1 MKRKASSTAGSLDML
16 LDTMC
21 NTFGGVCFIAL
32 MVAIISASLPS
43 SQDDESEDT
52 VVSERMIINKETA
65 RLTRERDELKTAI
78 AIQRAFVATNTTKE
92 ARALS
97 AAQLAS
103 CISSNATAL
112 AKLKSEKI
120 ELEDKLAKLTTDVSY
135 STREAMRLAR
145 LLKEMEERLDKPAN
159 MKNRPVRT
167 PVERELS
174 GYKSLDVWIRNG
186 RMYCLG
192 NDSQVYC
199 KITDGVRGREWDYS
213 IRPGAGF
220 LLDDA
225 FYHSSD
231 YRQLMDLISGKIF
244 MRIYCDT
251 ASFAQLCN
259 LRDDLIRHRKMYNW
273 HICEDQVMHF
283 VEGYD
288 GRVQ

>member
-1 MKRKASSTAGSLDML
+1 VKQKSSTGAGSLDML

-32 MVAIISASLPS
+32 MIAIISASMPT
-43 SQDDESEDT
+43 SQDAENKDT
-52 VVSERMIINKETA
+52 GVSEQMIINKETA
-65 RLTRERDELKTAI
+65 KLTRERDELKSAI
-78 AIQRAFVATNTTKE
+78 AIQKAFVATNTTKE

-103 CISSNATAL
+103 SISSNATAL
-112 AKLKSEKI
+112 VKLKNEKI
-120 ELEDKLAKLTTDVSY
+120 ELEDKLAKLTTDISY
-135 STREAMRLAR
+135 NTREAMRLAR
-145 LLKEMEERLDKPAN
+145 LLKEMEERLGKPAN

-167 PVERELS
+167 PVERELG
-174 GYKSLDVWIRNG
+174 GYKTLDVWIRNG

-192 NDSQVYC
+192 NTSHVDC
-199 KITDGVRGREWDYS
+199 KITDGVKGREWDFRV
-213 IRPGAGF
+213 RPGAGF

-225 FYHSSD
+225 FYHSSE
-231 YRQLMDLISGKIF
+231 YRQLVEEISGKVF

-259 LRDDLIRHRKMYNW
+259 LRDDLIRRRKMYNW
-273 HICEDQVMHF
+273 HVCEDQIMHF

-288 GRVQ
+288 GKVQ

>member
-1 MKRKASSTAGSLDML
+1 MKRRSSTTAGSLDML

-32 MVAIISASLPS
+32 MVAIISASLPAN
-43 SQDDESEDT
+43 QDDEQDST
-52 VVSERMIINKETA
+52 AVSEQMIVNKETA
-65 RLTRERDELKTAI
+65 KLIRERDELKSAI
-78 AIQRAFVATNTTKE
+78 AIQRAFVSTNTTKE
-92 ARALS
+92 TRALS

-103 CISSNATAL
+103 GISSNATAL
-112 AKLKSEKI
+112 ARLKNEKF
-120 ELEDKLAKLTTDVSY
+120 ELEDKLAKLTTDISY

-145 LLKEMEERLDKPAN
+145 LLNEMEERLGKPAN

-167 PVERELS
+167 PVERELG

-192 NDSQVYC
+192 NTSHVDC
-199 KITDGVRGREWDYS
+199 KVSEGARGREWDFR
-213 IRPGAGF
+213 IKPGAGF

-225 FYHSSD
+225 FYHSSE
-231 YRQLMDLISGKIF
+231 YQRLIELISGKIF
-244 MRIYCDT
+244 MRIYCDA

-259 LRDDLIRHRKMYNW
+259 LRDDLIRRRKMYNW